1 MKFIVFFAVAGVA
14 ILFVDRTEVFSRATG
29 AEKAEKNI
37 LQVNDILERAA
48 AGGPVQGQPPDQA
61 WVRRMNAECARR
73 ERRLTALARP
83 TSLDGIGAYAG
94 RIHAIHVDYAR
105 RAARLKPP
113 AADADDARQVRQ
125 LNAEQERALRR
136 IARIARTRNYS
147 AASTEALALRELA
160 GRMNTVLLGL
170 GLNQC
175 ALRASAMP
183 L

>member
-1 MKFIVFFAVAGVA
+1 MKFIVFVAIAGIA

-29 AEKAEKNI
+29 AEKAEKSI
-37 LQVNDILERAA
+37 SQVNDILEQAA
-48 AGGPVQGQPPDQA
+48 ARGAVQGQPPDQA
-61 WVRRMNAECARR
+61 WVKRMNAECARR
-73 ERRLTALARP
+73 ERKLAALTRP
-83 TSLDGIGAYAG
+83 TSLDGTAAYAG

-105 RAARLKPP
+105 RTGRIKPA
-113 AADADDARQVRQ
+113 AADADDARRVRQ

-136 IARIARTRNYS
+136 VARVARTRNYS

-170 GLNQC
+170 GLDRC